1 MPSPASDNPETLRPA
16 VPGPPRARRWPWIVA
31 SLLVAIPLAL
41 TLAGIVTSPPRAGR
55 VPAGRIVF
63 MEADEPSEHTTLLRG
78 LRITLPGSGQSHE
91 LLRETEP
98 QDVDAGSREWITQP
112 KASPDGRWLAYEKQI
127 ITLQEEKHGIVNQ
140 LWVLRLDSP
149 RPAPRLLL
157 DVTRAHLKQFVGLAW
172 TPDSRRVVFLNDAF
186 LYSVT
191 TLAWSPDSRRVV
203 SLNDAFLYSVT
214 TAGILTRTPLPFAT
228 GLTTQPDLSAT
239 RSPAL
244 SAGGEAA
251 LEMQTRQGDAL
262 VLAGQG
268 GAVTSFFRND
278 RQPVWTLAPD
288 GTLATARPGRV
299 PQLEITSP
307 RTASGKESRI
317 PARWGWSVFGGRR
330 ITSLKWSPDGR
341 YLGYSVSKPPF
352 EDELFYAD
360 TRTGQ
365 CRQLP
370 IRTGR
375 AAWDWTR

>member
-16 VPGPPRARRWPWIVA
+16 APGPPRLRRWPWIVA

-41 TLAGIVTSPPRAGR
+41 TLAGRLTSPPAAGR
-55 VPAGRIVF
+55 VPVGRIVF
-63 MEADEPSEHTTLLRG
+63 LEADEPSDHTTLLRG

-112 KASPDGRWLAYEKQI
+112 KASPDGRWLAYEKQV
-127 ITLQEEKHGIVNQ
+127 ITLQEEKHGVVNQ
-140 LWVLRLDSP
+140 IWLLRLDSP

-157 DVTRAHLKQFVGLAW
+157 DVTRAGLKQFVGLAW
-172 TPDSRRVVFLNDAF
+172 
-186 LYSVT
+186 
-191 TLAWSPDSRRVV
+191 SPDSRSVYF
-203 SLNDAFLYSVT
+203 LNDDRAASVT
-214 TAGILTRTPLPFAT
+214 TTGQWSDDPVTIAT
-228 GLTTQPDLSAT
+228 GLVTRPGLSAT
-239 RSPAL
+239 RNLAVARNGVVVLDIETPH
-244 SAGGEAA
+244 GI
-251 LEMQTRQGDAL
+251 AL
-262 VLAGQG
+262 VLFHQGRTVRSLYGQN
-268 GAVTSFFRND
+268 AR
-278 RQPVWTLAPD
+278 PIWALAPD
-288 GTLATARPGRV
+288 GRLAVAVPGRV
-299 PQLEITSP
+299 PRIEITSP
-307 RTASGKESRI
+307 FAVPGSMKSIR
-317 PARWGWSVFGGRR
+317 ARWGWSVFEGRR